1 MSLPMKAIDRLF
13 ERLGATYGKQ
23 WTANWDGMPISDVK
37 SLWAHELSGY
47 VNHLECIAW
56 ALENLPPRAPNAIEF
71 KQLCRMAPRKDDTP
85 ALPAPTKADP
95 ARVQAEFAKL
105 REAFKA
111 KPATGYDPKAWA
123 HIIIAR
129 HEAGDKIRPLNL
141 RFAREAL
148 GIRQEAA

>member
-13 ERLGATYGKQ
+13 ERLGATYGRG
-23 WTANWDGMPISDVK
+23 WTAQWDVVPLADVK
-37 SLWAHELSGY
+37 TAWAHELSAY
-47 VNHLECIAW
+47 SHNLEAIAY

-71 KQLCRMAPRKDDTP
+71 KQLCRMAPRKEEAP
-85 ALPAPTKADP
+85 ALTYVKADP
-95 ARVQAEFAKL
+95 ARVQAEMAKL

-111 KPATGYDPKAWA
+111 KPSTGYDPKAWA

-129 HEAGDKIRPLNL
+129 HDAGDKIRPLNL

-148 GIRQEAA
+148 GAAA